1 METVRAA
8 LADRVRAAAADRT
21 PLAIRAGGT
30 KAFYGNTMDAADVLD
45 PRSYRGIVAYAPT
58 ELVVTVRCGT
68 PLAELEA
75 ALDEKGQMLP
85 FEPPYFGG
93 EFQTPQ
99 VDAPAMAEPIA
110 PTIGGAVAAGLAGP
124 RRAAFGPTGGG
135 VRDFVLGAS
144 LLDGRGQVLRFGGTV
159 MKNVAGYDVARL
171 LPGSLGTLGVLLDLS
186 IKVLPKPVAEAT
198 LRFAMSHEEALH
210 RMNEWAGQ
218 PLPISGT
225 VWANE
230 LLYVRLSGARAAVG
244 AAGARLASAH
254 GGEQIDG
261 EGAAALWRGVR
272 DHRHLFFSP
281 DDLDLRPLWRLSV
294 PSTAE
299 PLQLPGAQLIEWGG
313 ALRWLRTET
322 TAATIR
328 AQAQQAGGHA
338 TLFRGGSPELRA
350 AGVFAPLAAP
360 IAAIH
365 RRLKAEFDPAGI
377 FNRGRM
383 YPDF

>member
-1 METVRAA
+1 MESVRAA

-30 KAFYGNTMDAADVLD
+30 KAFYGNAMDAADVLD

-93 EFQTPQ
+93 EFQAPL
-99 VDAPAMAEPIA
+99 VDAAAMAEPLA

-124 RRAAFGPTGGG
+124 RRASFGPTGGG

-159 MKNVAGYDVARL
+159 MKNVAGYDIARL
-171 LPGSLGTLGVLLDLS
+171 LPGSLGTLGVLLELS

-350 AGVFAPLAAP
+350 PGVFAPLSAP

-365 RRLKAEFDPAGI
+365 RRLKAEFDPVGI

>member
-1 METVRAA
+1 MDAV
-8 LADRVRAAAADRT
+8 LSDIADRVRAAAAART

-30 KAFYGNTMDAADVLD
+30 KSFYGNAMDAGAVLD
-45 PRSYRGIVAYAPT
+45 PRPYRGIVAYAPT
-58 ELVVTVRCGT
+58 ELVVTVRSGT

-93 EFQTPQ
+93 EQPTPNG
-99 VDAPAMAEPIA
+99 DAMTEPAA

-124 RRAAFGPTGGG
+124 RRAAFGPANGG

-144 LLDGRGQVLRFGGTV
+144 LLDGRGNVLRFGGTV

-186 IKVLPKPVAEAT
+186 IKVLPKPVAEST
-198 LRFAMSHEEALH
+198 LRFAMSQEEALH

-225 VWANE
+225 VWVND
-230 LLYVRLSGARAAVG
+230 LLYLRLSGARAAVS
-244 AAGARLASAH
+244 AASARLASAH
-254 GGEQIDG
+254 GGEQIDP
-261 EGAAALWRGVR
+261 EGAGALWRGVR

-281 DDLDLRPLWRLSV
+281 DDLAARPLWRVSL

-299 PLQLPGAQLIEWGG
+299 PMQVPGYQLIEWGG
-313 ALRWLRTET
+313 ALRWLRTEA
-322 TAATIR
+322 TAATVR

-338 TLFRGGSPELRA
+338 TLFRGGSAQQRA
-350 AGVFAPLAAP
+350 AGVFTPLSAPL
-360 IAAIH
+360 AAIH

-383 YPDF
+383 YPEF

>member
-1 METVRAA
+1 MDAVLSD
-8 LADRVRAAAADRT
+8 LADRIRAAASDRT
-21 PLAIRAGGT
+21 PLAVRAGGS
-30 KAFYGNTMDAADVLD
+30 KSFYGNAMDAAEVLD
-45 PRSYRGIVAYAPT
+45 PRPYRGVVDYAPT
-58 ELVVTVRCGT
+58 ELVITVRSGT

-75 ALDEKGQMLP
+75 VLDAQGQMLP

-93 EFQTPQ
+93 DGQ
-99 VDAPAMAEPIA
+99 A

-124 RRAAFGPTGGG
+124 RRASFGPTCGG

-144 LLDGRGQVLRFGGTV
+144 LLDGRASVLRFGGTV

-186 IKVLPKPVAEAT
+186 IKVLPKPMAEST
-198 LRFAMSHEEALH
+198 LRFAMSQEEALH

-218 PLPISGT
+218 PLPVSGT
-225 VWANE
+225 VWVND
-230 LLYVRLSGARAAVG
+230 LLYLRLSGARAAV
-244 AAGARLASAH
+244 ASASTRLASMH

-261 EGAAALWRGVR
+261 EGAGALWRGVR

-281 DDLDLRPLWRLSV
+281 EDLAQRPLWRLSL

-299 PLQLPGAQLIEWGG
+299 PLQLPGYQLIEWGG
-313 ALRWLRTET
+313 ALRWLRSE
-322 TAATIR
+322 ASATSIR
-328 AQAQQAGGHA
+328 AQAHQVGGHA
-338 TLFRGGSPELRA
+338 TLFRGGSPEQRA
-350 AGVFAPLAAP
+350 AGVFTPLAP
-360 IAAIH
+360 PLAAIH